1 MKRCL
6 ILAMTLLSIGASSA
20 RADGNHAQRWFDRL
34 DTNKDGVISRD
45 EVNAHR
51 AERFAKIDADGDGMI
66 SPAEYNARAEAHFT
80 RADTDGN
87 GEITK
92 DEFAAAA
99 EQWRKKHDQS
109 Q

>member
-1 MKRCL
+1 MKRCF

-20 RADGNHAQRWFDRL
+20 FADGNHAQRWFDRL
-34 DTNKDGVISRD
+34 DTNKDGVISHD
-45 EVNAHR
+45 EVNAR
-51 AERFAKIDADGDGMI
+51 QAERFAKIDADGDGMI

-92 DEFAAAA
+92 DEFAAAT